1 MCQTRKRHKSPED
14 YSNEMELYDPRDRE
28 FKITVIKILT
38 GVKRTMHEQNYNFIK
53 KTENIFKDQT
63 EVMEL
68 KNTIT
73 KLNIF
78 LEEFSN

>member
-1 MCQTRKRHKSPED
+1 
-14 YSNEMELYDPRDRE
+14 MELYDPCDRE

-53 KTENIFKDQT
+53 KVENILKDQT

-68 KNTIT
+68 KNTIA

-78 LEEFSN
+78 LEEFST

>member
-14 YSNEMELYDPRDRE
+14 YPNEMELYDPCDRE
-28 FKITVIKILT
+28 FKITVKKILT
-38 GVKRTMHEQNYNFIK
+38 GVKRNEQNYNFIK
-53 KTENIFKDQT
+53 KIENILKDQT
-63 EVMEL
+63 EIMEL
-68 KNTIT
+68 NNTIT

>member
-14 YSNEMELYDPRDRE
+14 HPNEMELYDSRDRE
-28 FKITVIKILT
+28 FKITVKKILT

-53 KTENIFKDQT
+53 KIENILKDQT
-63 EVMEL
+63 EIMEL
-68 KNTIT
+68 NNTIT

>member
-1 MCQTRKRHKSPED
+1 
-14 YSNEMELYDPRDRE
+14 MELYDPRDRE

-38 GVKRTMHEQNYNFIK
+38 GVKRTMPEQNYNFTK
-53 KTENIFKDQT
+53 KVENILKDQM

-68 KNTIT
+68 KNTIA

-78 LEEFSN
+78 LEEFST

>member
-1 MCQTRKRHKSPED
+1 MRMSTE
-14 YSNEMELYDPRDRE
+14 
-28 FKITVIKILT
+28 
-38 GVKRTMHEQNYNFIK
+38 VKRTMHEQNYNFIK
-53 KTENIFKDQT
+53 KVENILKDQT

>member
-1 MCQTRKRHKSPED
+1 
-14 YSNEMELYDPRDRE
+14 
-28 FKITVIKILT
+28 
-38 GVKRTMHEQNYNFIK
+38 MHEQNYNFIK
-53 KTENIFKDQT
+53 KVENILKDQT

-78 LEEFSN
+78 LEEFSNWLIKQRKDPWTQRQIIENNSVRGAKGKEKDYRNFRDLWGIIK